1 MIEGSE
7 QDQGGIG
14 LRHYLDVLWRR
25 KWIVLAVLAVAI
37 GAAAGLSALQTPIYR
52 AQTKI
57 VIGQGKTLIPPT
69 VLGQAN
75 QTLTATMADLAQ
87 SNVLARNVVDNLGL
101 KETPE
106 QLLAKIS
113 VSINPQT
120 AVMDVFV
127 DDHSQSRARRICQEV
142 SSVFS
147 QLVQANFGKSIPA
160 AGGQPEQPGI
170 TATVFDPAHV
180 LPARVAPRPVRN
192 VAIAAVLG
200 LILGLLA
207 AFLREYFDRGLRSRE
222 KVEQAFG
229 LPVIG
234 QVPFEQR
241 RRKRN
246 QRAVVWDGFGEIAES
261 YRALRANL
269 QYLAVKRPL
278 RTILVTSASPAQGKT
293 TVTANLALAIA
304 RSGAS
309 TIALEGDLRRPRLDE
324 AFGVPNDGPG
334 LTSVLVGSAEFD
346 MAVQEVPLPVGRDG
360 SSREV
365 GRLSLLPSGPL
376 PPNPSELLS
385 SMQMRKLLDR
395 LGVSYDYVLID
406 SPPLLLVA
414 DALEL
419 ARMVDGVVLVVR
431 NNHATTDEAREL
443 RALVER
449 LDIHL
454 VGAVFSDIA
463 PLGSYGTYGVY
474 GEDEQRSRER
484 ERVAAAAR
492 SESLA
497 GDEL

>member
-7 QDQGGIG
+7 HEQGGIG
-14 LRHYLDVLWRR
+14 LRHYLDVLRRR
-25 KWIVLAVLAVAI
+25 KWTVLAVLAIAI
-37 GAAAGLSALQTPIYR
+37 GVAALLSELQKPVYR

-57 VIGQGKTLIPPT
+57 VIGQGKTLIPPS
-69 VLGQAN
+69 VLGQSQ

-87 SNVLARNVVDNLGL
+87 SNVLARNVVDNLNL

-127 DDHSQSRARRICQEV
+127 DDHSGSRARQIAQEV
-142 SSVFS
+142 ASVFS
-147 QLVQANFGKSIPA
+147 QLVAANFGKGIPA
-160 AGGQPEQPGI
+160 GPNQAAQPGL

-192 VAIAAVLG
+192 VAIAGVLG

-207 AFLREYFDRGLRSRE
+207 AFLREYFDRGLRTRE

-234 QVPFEQR
+234 QVPFER

-324 AFGVPNDGPG
+324 AFAVSNDGPG

-346 MAVQEVPLPVGRDG
+346 TAVREVPLPASRDG
-360 SSREV
+360 ATSTREV

-385 SMQMRKLLDR
+385 SLQMRKLLDR
-395 LGVSYDYVLID
+395 LGVSYDYVLVD

-474 GEDEQRSRER
+474 GEDDQRRRDR
-484 ERVAAAAR
+484 ERVAAAS

-497 GDEL
+497 DEL

>member
-1 MIEGSE
+1 
-7 QDQGGIG
+7 
-14 LRHYLDVLWRR
+14 
-25 KWIVLAVLAVAI
+25 
-37 GAAAGLSALQTPIYR
+37 
-52 AQTKI
+52 
-57 VIGQGKTLIPPT
+57 
-69 VLGQAN
+69 
-75 QTLTATMADLAQ
+75 
-87 SNVLARNVVDNLGL
+87 
-101 KETPE
+101 
-106 QLLAKIS
+106 
-113 VSINPQT
+113 
-120 AVMDVFV
+120 
-127 DDHSQSRARRICQEV
+127 
-142 SSVFS
+142 
-147 QLVQANFGKSIPA
+147 
-160 AGGQPEQPGI
+160 
-170 TATVFDPAHV
+170 
-180 LPARVAPRPVRN
+180 VRN